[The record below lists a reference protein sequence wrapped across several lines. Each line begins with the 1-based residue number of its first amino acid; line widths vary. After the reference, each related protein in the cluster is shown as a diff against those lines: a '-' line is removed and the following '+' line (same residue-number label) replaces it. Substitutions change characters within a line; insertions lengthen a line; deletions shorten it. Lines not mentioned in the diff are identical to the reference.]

1 MMCFARRQTEI
12 QFSGDGQPRNA
23 AVHYV
28 QIDFAF
34 LPALLVKKKAISNCI
49 LFLSRI
55 EFHWKGKETL
65 EWFPDRFPIDFL
77 DIE

>member
-34 LPALLVKKKAISNCI
+34 LPALMEKKAISNCI
-49 LFLSRI
+49 LFFLLFLSRI

-65 EWFPDRFPIDFL
+65 E
-77 DIE
+77 

>member
-12 QFSGDGQPRNA
+12 QFSGDGQPRN

-49 LFLSRI
+49 LFFLFLSRI

-65 EWFPDRFPIDFL
+65 E
-77 DIE
+77 